1 MSNAMVAD
9 HRMCSIF
16 VVYVVLT
23 VSFMDTRW
31 RFYGNMLRFLANLY
45 DYIWRFDGDRGL
57 A

>member
-1 MSNAMVAD
+1 MVAD

-31 RFYGNMLRFLANLY
+31 RFYGNMLRFLASLY